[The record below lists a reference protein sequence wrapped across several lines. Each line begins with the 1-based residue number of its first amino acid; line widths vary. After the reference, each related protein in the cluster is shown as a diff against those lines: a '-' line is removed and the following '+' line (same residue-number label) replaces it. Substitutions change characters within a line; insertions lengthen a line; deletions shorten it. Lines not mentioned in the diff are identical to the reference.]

1 MFVLFYFFNLQKDK
15 PLKRRLGLE
24 GRLRDDRGNRRD
36 HERNDRINDGDRPE
50 NSPSRER
57 HSKALEMG
65 NHDETM
71 YDAYAGPGV
80 PPFASDMPPPPPVL
94 MPVPGAG
101 LVTPSDYP
109 SLHILIHIFYFSRF
123 GE

>member
-1 MFVLFYFFNLQKDK
+1 M
-15 PLKRRLGLE
+15 E

-36 HERNDRINDGDRPE
+36 HERNDRINDGDRPD
-50 NSPSRER
+50 SPSRER
-57 HSKALEMG
+57 QSKALEMG

-80 PPFASDMPPPPPVL
+80 PPFSSDMPPPVL

-101 LVTPSDYP
+101 SVASSNHPSFHN
-109 SLHILIHIFYFSRF
+109 LTHIFYLFRF
-123 GE
+123 GEWLYNL

>member
-1 MFVLFYFFNLQKDK
+1 MVLSVFFVNMQKDR
-15 PLKRRLGLE
+15 PLKQRLGLE

-36 HERNDRINDGDRPE
+36 HERNDIINDGDRPD
-50 NSPSRER
+50 SPSRER
-57 HSKALEMG
+57 PKALEMG

-71 YDAYAGPGV
+71 YDTYAGPGV
-80 PPFASDMPPPPPVL
+80 PPFGSDMPPPVL

-101 LVTPSDYP
+101 QVASSKYP
-109 SLHILIHIFYFSRF
+109 SFQHIFYFFRF